1 MVSGIGSSDERRIA
15 KHDDK
20 IWLWEWCR
28 SVEDAGGALV
38 AIGGGE
44 VGSEGTR
51 VTTD

>member
-15 KHDDK
+15 RHDDK
-20 IWLWEWCR
+20 IWLCR

-38 AIGGGE
+38 AAGGGE
-44 VGSEGTR
+44 VGSAGTR